1 MGKFTTQE
9 ESFFGATLGA
19 YSIVTPRE
27 FIDSQITIDQ
37 YEKAVLHNV
46 IPTASI
52 PRMRVRGRTVPKFK
66 FKLFGGSKVVSLN
79 INYPKSTGN
88 ETRLYIS
95 SNAGFKPNAGEI
107 WFIFH
112 DGRDLVLGSMDT
124 MRWSAIGGSQVK
136 SVSNILNTVKP
147 CFDKDDDKYQRV
159 LHGLLPSSRRLV
171 TYKKDNRVKS
181 VATSALS
188 NANFSCEIDPS
199 HNTFLS
205 TTGQQYVEAHHLVP
219 LSKQSNLQVNL
230 DRVENIVALCPTCHR
245 AVHYSEITERLNLL
259 RKLYTARCS
268 RLKSVQID
276 VTLAELSV
284 MYKLL

>member
-9 ESFFGATLGA
+9 ESFFGAKLGA

-46 IPTASI
+46 ISTASI
-52 PRMRVRGRTVPKFK
+52 PRMRVRARTAPKFK
-66 FKLFGGSKVVSLN
+66 FKLFGSSKVVSLN
-79 INYPKSTGN
+79 ITYPKSMGN

-95 SNAGFKPNAGEI
+95 SNAGFKPKAGEI
-107 WFIFH
+107 WFIFY
-112 DGRDLVLGSMDT
+112 DGRDLVLGSMDAT
-124 MRWSAIGGSQVK
+124 RWSAIGGSQVK
-136 SVSNILNTVKP
+136 SVSNILNAVKP
-147 CFDKDDDKYQRV
+147 CFDKDDDKYQRA
-159 LHGLLPSSRRLV
+159 LHGLLPSSRRSV
-171 TYKKDNRVKS
+171 TYKHNRVKS
-181 VATSALS
+181 VATSALN

-219 LSKQSNLQVNL
+219 LSKQSDLPVSL
-230 DRVENIVALCPTCHR
+230 DIVENIVALCPTCHR